1 MIAAHNINQT
11 GGNIMTVDLQML
23 VWVALLSVLQ
33 TFPYVLALI
42 GKVGL
47 VKAASYPQPDIDD
60 CPDWVKRAKKCHGN
74 MVENIAPF
82 AAVVLVVHVAG
93 AANATSA
100 LGATIFFWSRV
111 VMVVG
116 HTGAIPFV
124 RTLGWAASLAGLL
137 MIALQVL

>member
-1 MIAAHNINQT
+1 
-11 GGNIMTVDLQML
+11 MTVDLQML
-23 VWVALLSVLQ
+23 VWVALLSILQ

-47 VKAASYPQPDIDD
+47 IRAVSYPQPDIDD
-60 CPDWVKRAKKCHGN
+60 CPDWVKRSKKCHGN

-82 AAVVLVVHVAG
+82 AAIVLVVHVAG

-111 VMVVG
+111 AMFVG
-116 HTGAIPFV
+116 HTGGIPFV
-124 RTLGWAASLAGLL
+124 RTLSWFASLAGLA